1 MQTVSEKVNELALE
15 MLEENKENIKKEMH
29 ENYIRLIN
37 KVPDMVESLVDVLA
51 ESIVSGEGGDANE
64 A

>member
-37 KVPDMVESLVDVLA
+37 KVPDMVESFIDVLA
-51 ESIVSGEGGDANE
+51 ESIVSGEGGDANG